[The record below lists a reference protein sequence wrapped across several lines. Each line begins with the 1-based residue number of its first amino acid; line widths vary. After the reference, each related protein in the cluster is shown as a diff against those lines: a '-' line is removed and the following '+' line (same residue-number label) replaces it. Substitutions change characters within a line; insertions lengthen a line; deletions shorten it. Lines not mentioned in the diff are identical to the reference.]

1 MSRRSEQPCFPAQP
15 GDPAPLMAATTRRV
29 RFEEVDPLGIVWH
42 GRYPSYLED
51 GRSAFGDR
59 HGLAYLDM
67 AANRYLGPI
76 VSMHLDYHSPLQF
89 GEEMR
94 IETTAHWSEAVKLLF
109 SYRILGPDGRLACT
123 GHTVQLL
130 LALDRRLLLAFPEH
144 LEAFRQRW
152 RKGELK

>member
-1 MSRRSEQPCFPAQP
+1 
-15 GDPAPLMAATTRRV
+15 V
-29 RFEEVDPLGIVWH
+29 RFEEVDALGIVWH

-59 HGLAYLDM
+59 YGLAYLDM

-94 IETTAHWSEAVKLLF
+94 IEATAHWSEPVKLLF
-109 SYRILGPDGRLACT
+109 SYRILGPGGRLACT

-130 LALDRRLLLAFPEH
+130 LDMERRLLLAYPEH

-152 RKGELK
+152 RRGELK